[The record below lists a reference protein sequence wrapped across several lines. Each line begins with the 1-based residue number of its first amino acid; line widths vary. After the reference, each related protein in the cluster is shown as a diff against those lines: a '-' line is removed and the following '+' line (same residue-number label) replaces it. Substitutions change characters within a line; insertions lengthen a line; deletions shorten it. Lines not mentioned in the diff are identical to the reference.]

1 MYAVLPCDLN
11 FATKIDDVT
20 PIVCIPVV
28 YISVKFGS
36 ILSNLDFHLFS
47 AEK

>member
-1 MYAVLPCDLN
+1 VLLCDLN
-11 FATKIDDVT
+11 FATTIDDVT
-20 PIVCIPVV
+20 PIVCVSMV